1 MTSFSPG
8 KSPGENWLSVLIVCV
23 CLCGSVANNLFSDFR
38 RPITKYHSKMKNL
51 IRLNKVLARSGVCS
65 RRKADELISSG
76 RVSVNGV
83 TVNEMGTMV
92 DPDKDLIRVGDREI
106 SINQADDSDFVY
118 VILNKPTQVVST
130 VSDPQGR
137 KTIMDFLPDPLKDKR
152 LFPVGRL
159 DYFSQGLIILTN
171 DGELTHR
178 LTHPSWEHPK
188 VYHLI
193 VREKPDRQALNS
205 MARGMTLRDGQQLAP
220 VKVRILKSKPGSTTL
235 ELTLIQGINRQI
247 RRMCQD
253 LGLTILK
260 LTRIKHG
267 PVILGNLDSGQCREL
282 TPKEVG
288 ELRES
293 VRKVQSSK
301 FNVQG

>member
-38 RPITKYHSKMKNL
+38 RPITEYHSKMKNL
-51 IRLNKVLARSGVCS
+51 IRMNKVLARSGVCS

-76 RVSVNGV
+76 QVSVNGLTV
-83 TVNEMGTMV
+83 TELGTMV
-92 DPDKDLIRVGDREI
+92 DPGKDLISVGGRKI
-106 SINQADDSDFVY
+106 SVTQADESDFVY
-118 VILNKPTQVVST
+118 VILNKPPQVVTT
-130 VSDPQGR
+130 VSDPQAR
-137 KTIMDFLPDPLKDKR
+137 KTVLDFLPNDFKDKR

-193 VREKPDRQALNS
+193 VREKPDQQALNA
-205 MARGMTLRDGQQLAP
+205 MARGMTLRDGRQLAP
-220 VKVRILKSKPGSTTL
+220 VKVRILESKPGSTSL

-267 PVILGNLDSGQCREL
+267 PISLGNLASGQYREL
-282 TPKEVG
+282 TPREVG

-293 VRKVQSSK
+293 V
-301 FNVQG
+301 NL